1 MTDTSL
7 MQKGS
12 CERRALETLS
22 YAFEMIQKMVLAA
35 SPEYLS

>member
-12 CERRALETLS
+12 CERRAFETLS
-22 YAFEMIQKMVLAA
+22 YAFEMIEMVLAA